1 MFNQYIATTPDRLV
15 MDLVKQSYLRSCL
28 SSHLQALNT
37 NNLDQGNGFTL
48 CVKGSEV
55 SCYVGLLWEG
65 AVDA

>member
-1 MFNQYIATTPDRLV
+1 

-48 CVKGSEV
+48 HLKGSEV